1 MGAPARKVQL
11 MITYPH
17 LRKFFKKAPSLEEVR
32 ETLSGISGEL
42 SEEVIKERGEEK
54 LTLF

>member
-1 MGAPARKVQL
+1 MGTSAKKVQL

-32 ETLSGISGEL
+32 KALSNIEGGAE
-42 SEEVIKERGEEK
+42 
-54 LTLF
+54 